1 MDLQYWLSSYISD
14 PYNPENNFN
23 LGLCYEEKGHT
34 SSAAGYFLRSIE
46 FGKDNNKI
54 YESLLKMSL
63 CFEKQNNRVFTI
75 KGILLRAI
83 SLLPKRPEAYFLL
96 ARIYERNKDWQ
107 ECYTTSILGYEF
119 ATDEPQTKTNVE
131 YPGKY
136 SFLFEKAVAGWW
148 IGLYDESLYLF
159 RLLKREYNLSLIY
172 KNAVENNLKNLG
184 NWKEPSL
191 YNSNYYLDLKYKF
204 QNVHTIKQ
212 NYSQCY
218 QDMFVLSILNGK
230 RNGTYLEIGCA
241 DPYYGNNTA
250 LLENEF
256 GWNGISVD
264 IDSKLVETFNNHR
277 NNKAIQKDATKINY
291 SELLQNNLIID
302 YLQIDCDPP
311 SISYEV
317 LQKIPFH
324 THKFAVITFEHDH
337 YLDDTQS
344 IRDKSRKLLQSFDY
358 ELVVSNISPD
368 DYCSYEDWWV
378 HPDLVDRNIINI
390 MKDNSDITKKAEK
403 YIYNRL

>member
-1 MDLQYWLSSYISD
+1 MEIVDLLKTYIE
-14 PYNPENNFN
+14 NPKDSNINFK
-23 LGLCYEEKGHT
+23 LGRKYEDIGQT
-34 SSAAGYFLRSIE
+34 AAAAGYYLRSVE
-46 FGKDNNKI
+46 FGYDNNRI
-54 YESLLKMSL
+54 YEALLRIAL
-63 CFEKQNNRVFTI
+63 CFEKQGNRVFTI

-96 ARIYERNKDWQ
+96 SRVYERNKDWQ
-107 ECYTTSILGYEF
+107 ESYTTSIIGYTL
-119 ATDEPQTKTNVE
+119 ATDEPNTTTDVE
-131 YPGKY
+131 YPNKWV
-136 SFLFEKAVAGWW
+136 FLFEQAVSGWW
-148 IGLYDESLYLF
+148 IGLHDESLYLF
-159 RLLKREYNLSLIY
+159 RKLKKEYNLPFIY

-204 QNVHTIKQ
+204 QNAYTIKQ

-218 QDMFVLSILNGK
+218 QDMFVLSMLNGK

-250 LLENEF
+250 LLEKEF
-256 GWNGISVD
+256 EWKGISID
-264 IDSKLVETFNNHR
+264 IDSKLVEIFNNNR
-277 NNKAIQKDATKINY
+277 DNKAIQKDATKINY
-291 SELLQNNLIID
+291 NELLQKNLIID

-311 SISYEV
+311 AISYKV

-344 IRDKSRKLLQSFDY
+344 IRDKSRKFLQSFGY

-378 HPDLVDRNIINI
+378 HPDLVDRNIIDI
-390 MKDNSDITKKAEK
+390 MKDNSDIIKKAEK
-403 YIYNRL
+403 YIYNQL